1 MDNLFADQQPDDR
14 TEILNKW
21 KDKSAEELLN
31 AKIES
36 DLYIR
41 TLEKQKDELRQDYIR
56 AQENAQAS
64 ANLQDL
70 IDRLNT
76 QTPPQTPT
84 PPLNENTAQYDPEEA
99 RKIARM
105 EIAEAKLR
113 EQENAN
119 LSQVHNKLR
128 EKFGANTASLLRE
141 QANTLGLSDKD
152 VNELAKKSPEA
163 FFRMMGLQDQP
174 RENNFMA
181 PPRNGLRN
189 DSFAPKVQKRD
200 WTFYQNLKKEN
211 PSLYWEPKTQYQMHQ
226 DSQKLGDAFETGDFN
241 A

>member
-76 QTPPQTPT
+76 QTPSQTPT
-84 PPLNENTAQYDPEEA
+84 PTPNENTAQYDPEEA

-128 EKFGANTASLLRE
+128 EKFGANTAALLRE

-181 PPRNGLRN
+181 PPRNDLRN
-189 DSFAPKVQKRD
+189 DHFSPRQQKRD
-200 WTFYQNLKKEN
+200 WAFYQDMKKNN
-211 PSLYWEPKTQYQMHQ
+211 PTQYWNPKTQVQMHK
-226 DSQKLGDAFETGDFN
+226 DAGMLGDAFETGDFN